1 MTVTFQMAQRQKV
14 PSNTVYKS
22 EQLKLLVPV
31 VCFAELVQTGFL
43 SCLCIMHGTL
53 DFCPDHLGSFEAK
66 GQLISE

>member
-43 SCLCIMHGTL
+43 SCLCIMHAVL
-53 DFCPDHLGSFEAK
+53 KMDINPKFNDPQK
-66 GQLISE
+66 VI